1 MLTLNIYRTG
11 SWDLGVSQHYEN
23 DSCVFCFL
31 IYCFGS
37 MMLPGRSHR
46 AQIHVTYLSPMILS
60 SEVFGKERKRNPLQE
75 C

>member
-1 MLTLNIYRTG
+1 MLTLNIYRMG
-11 SWDLGVSQHYEN
+11 SWGSGVSQHYEN

-37 MMLPGRSHR
+37 TMLPGSIRV
-46 AQIHVTYLSPMILS
+46 QIHVTQLPPVILS